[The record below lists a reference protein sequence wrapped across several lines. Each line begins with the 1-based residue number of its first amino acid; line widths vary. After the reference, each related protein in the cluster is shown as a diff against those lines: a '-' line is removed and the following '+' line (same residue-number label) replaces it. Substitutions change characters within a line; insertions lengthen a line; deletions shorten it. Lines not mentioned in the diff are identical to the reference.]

1 MLSKQIISTFEMGQ
15 CTFCTIH
22 INFGHIYVYKK
33 YSIFKTIICVFTA
46 SLCFLCISDKS
57 NVKPISFYQP
67 PINVATLSGTG
78 FNFRIGIRLFVDE
91 TAIFIF
97 KTNDDSLL
105 SFFLSSLFFIFILF
119 FSLYNQISR
128 SLSCFEIV
136 FCNCAYSLVDRVHI

>member
-1 MLSKQIISTFEMGQ
+1 M
-15 CTFCTIH
+15 
-22 INFGHIYVYKK
+22 
-33 YSIFKTIICVFTA
+33 
-46 SLCFLCISDKS
+46 
-57 NVKPISFYQP
+57 
-67 PINVATLSGTG
+67 SGTG

-136 FCNCAYSLVDRVHI
+136 FCNCAYSLVDRVHILGNLVRNIRTGHKKRTRDSSSVILTAVRISAFYATYMTNEIT